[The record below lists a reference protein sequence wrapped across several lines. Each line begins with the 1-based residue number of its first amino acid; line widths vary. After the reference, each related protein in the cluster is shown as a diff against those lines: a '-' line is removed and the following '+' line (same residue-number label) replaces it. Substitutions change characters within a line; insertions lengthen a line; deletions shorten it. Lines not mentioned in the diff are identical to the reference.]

1 MILDEN
7 VLKERI
13 KALQIAGAYIFCG
26 EEDYLKRYYLSQV
39 RNIACPDDGFSIF
52 NHSVF
57 DGEDADISEISEA
70 IKSPPMMGDF
80 KLIEWKYPD
89 IERMREKEKKALLEL
104 AREAKEYSYAV
115 LVLYVSAEGLD
126 AGTAKRPSKT
136 ASVFGGEFDL
146 FNFEK
151 STDAKLAAWL
161 KRHFDSEGVACDGRT
176 VNALIFR
183 SGHSMQVLKNE
194 MDKLCAYARAN
205 GLDRITEK
213 EVEIIASSTVE
224 CDTFALSNAIT
235 DRDRQKAFVALTDL
249 KFRRTDPGAV
259 LASVGRSIAEMLAVA
274 SMLEEGLGAQ
284 DIEAALGWRGGK
296 VKIYINSAKR
306 WGKDRLSE
314 ALNRI
319 RELDSQS
326 KFGGVSGMTPIE
338 SFLCEYL

>member
-13 KALQIAGAYIFCG
+13 KALHIAGAYIFCG
-26 EEDYLKRYYLSQV
+26 EEDYLKRYYLSGM
-39 RNIACPDDGFSIF
+39 RNIACPDDAFSVF
-52 NHSVF
+52 NHAVF
-57 DGEDADISEISEA
+57 DGEDADLSEISEA

-89 IERMREKEKKALLEL
+89 IEHMRDKERTALCEL

-126 AGTAKRPSKT
+126 AGTAKRPSKI
-136 ASVFGGEFDL
+136 ASAISGDFDL

-161 KRHFDSEGVACDGRT
+161 KRHFDSQGVACDGGT

-194 MDKLCAYARAN
+194 VDKLCAYLHVN

-213 EVEIIASSTVE
+213 EVEKVASSTVE

-235 DRDRQKAFVALTDL
+235 DKDRQKAFVALTDL

-259 LASVGRSIAEMLAVA
+259 LASVGRSIADILAVA

-284 DIEAALGWRGGK
+284 DIEATLGWRGGK

-306 WGKDRLSE
+306 WGKDRLSA
-314 ALNRI
+314 ALSRI